1 MTIDEL
7 LGRHAKLTIRR
18 FGSPGALLAVNDEQE
33 ILLLG
38 SEIPEGADVGDE
50 VDVFVYLD
58 SEARP
63 IATTR
68 AAKLEIGEVAFL
80 EVTEVTSFGAFVDW
94 GMPKELLVPF
104 AEQTAEMR
112 PGQRYA
118 IGLYRDD
125 SGRFAGTMKVSEML
139 DRGRHDVEWKEDEWV
154 SGEAWRKEPEIG
166 LFVIVERAFVG
177 LVPFTEPHSLSRGQA
192 ARFRVANILRDGK
205 IELSLRKHAHEE
217 LADDATAILEA
228 LRRPNAP
235 RIGDKSSPD
244 EIRDAFGISKKA
256 FKRAV
261 GRLLKERSVAMGPD
275 GMLRLAPAK

>member
-1 MTIDEL
+1 MSDDPRT
-7 LGRHAKLTIRR
+7 
-18 FGSPGALLAVNDEQE
+18 GSRTHESLIHRLAGGATVRL
-33 ILLLG
+33 
-38 SEIPEGADVGDE
+38 S
-50 VDVFVYLD
+50 
-58 SEARP
+58 SSR
-63 IATTR
+63 
-68 AAKLEIGEVAFL
+68 
-80 EVTEVTSFGAFVDW
+80 
-94 GMPKELLVPF
+94 
-104 AEQTAEMR
+104 
-112 PGQRYA
+112 A
-118 IGLYRDD
+118 IGLYLDD

-139 DRGRHDVEWKEDEWV
+139 GRGRHDVEWKEDEWV
-154 SGEAWRKEPEIG
+154 EGEAWRNEPEIG

-192 ARFRVANILRDGK
+192 ARFRVTNILRDGK

-217 LADDATAILEA
+217 LADDAKTILEA

-275 GMLRLAPAK
+275 GMLELAPAK